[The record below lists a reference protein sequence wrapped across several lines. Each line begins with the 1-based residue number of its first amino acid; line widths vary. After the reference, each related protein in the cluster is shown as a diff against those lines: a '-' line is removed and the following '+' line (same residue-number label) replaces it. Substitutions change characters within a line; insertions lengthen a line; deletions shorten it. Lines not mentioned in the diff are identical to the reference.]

1 MNNNGRKCFR
11 RRKKS
16 TLTNATKKRSIKMK
30 TEQLTTCKLLVTSAR
45 TFRSGREKRRLKN
58 NCEVRKRKK
67 KHLYKNSVG
76 EDEGGNSFE
85 TCILLC
91 KIDHQCKLDA

>member
-16 TLTNATKKRSIKMK
+16 TLTNATKNRSIKMK

-67 KHLYKNSVG
+67 KQDDKRTKKKGQQRLGRK
-76 EDEGGNSFE
+76 E
-85 TCILLC
+85 T
-91 KIDHQCKLDA
+91 